1 MCMHI
6 AQILE
11 KLYALQNLKVPV
23 TLITFNILF
32 DIADEYSLYYV
43 LALNVLL
50 NVFIQIL
57 NCLCVLKRGQ

>member
-32 DIADEYSLYYV
+32 DIVDEYSLYYV

-57 NCLCVLKRGQ
+57 NCLCVLKRGH

>member
-1 MCMHI
+1 MCMHV

-11 KLYALQNLKVPV
+11 NFMLQNLKVPV

-57 NCLCVLKRGQ
+57 NCLCDLKRGQ